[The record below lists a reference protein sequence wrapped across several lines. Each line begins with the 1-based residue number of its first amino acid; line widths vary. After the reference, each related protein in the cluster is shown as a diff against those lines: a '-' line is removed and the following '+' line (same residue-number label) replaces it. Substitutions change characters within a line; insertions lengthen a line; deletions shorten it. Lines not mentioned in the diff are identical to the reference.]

1 MSALEVEVLSL
12 NPTGSERRGCE
23 EAQTVATPFS
33 SINIFRTALSSLHRG
48 SLLGM
53 KKEGRPEEPRAL
65 RQGMASFQD
74 PSSLQ
79 GGYGVKLEG
88 SVEWLLLEQ
97 TF

>member
-1 MSALEVEVLSL
+1 MLSL
-12 NPTGSERRGCE
+12 NPTGSERGGCE
-23 EAQTVATPFS
+23 EAQAVATPLS
-33 SINIFRTALSSLHRG
+33 RINVFRTALYSLCRG

-79 GGYGVKLEG
+79 GGCRVNLEG
-88 SVEWLLLEQ
+88 SVKWLLLEQ

>member
-1 MSALEVEVLSL
+1 MEAEVLSL
-12 NPTGSERRGCE
+12 NPTGSERGGCE
-23 EAQTVATPFS
+23 EAQAVATPLS
-33 SINIFRTALSSLHRG
+33 SINVFRTALYSLCRG

-79 GGYGVKLEG
+79 GGCRVNLEG
-88 SVEWLLLEQ
+88 SVKWLLLEQ

>member
-1 MSALEVEVLSL
+1 MEAEVLSL
-12 NPTGSERRGCE
+12 NPTGSERGGCE
-23 EAQTVATPFS
+23 EAQAVATPLS
-33 SINIFRTALSSLHRG
+33 SINVFRTALYSLCRG

-79 GGYGVKLEG
+79 GGCGVNLEG
-88 SVEWLLLEQ
+88 SVKWLLLEQ

>member
-1 MSALEVEVLSL
+1 MEVEVLSL

-23 EAQTVATPFS
+23 EAQAVAPPLP
-33 SINIFRTALSSLHRG
+33 SINIFRMALSSLCGG

-53 KKEGRPEEPRAL
+53 KEEGRPEEPRAL
-65 RQGMASFQD
+65 RQGMASFRN

-79 GGYGVKLEG
+79 GGCGVNLEH
-88 SVEWLLLEQ
+88 SIKWLLLEQ

>member
-1 MSALEVEVLSL
+1 MLSL
-12 NPTGSERRGCE
+12 NPTGSERGGCE
-23 EAQTVATPFS
+23 EAQAVATPLS
-33 SINIFRTALSSLHRG
+33 SINVFRTALYSLCRG

-79 GGYGVKLEG
+79 GGCRVNLEG
-88 SVEWLLLEQ
+88 SVKWLLLEQ